1 MHDLGFLHRDIKP
14 ANFVI
19 GAPGS
24 KNANTVYVVDYGIA
38 RKFLDAKGSM
48 LTPRR
53 KVKEDKIIRKLVIF
67 FKFSDKVQRHRSFR
81 PSDHAQDGGAWT

>member
-19 GAPGS
+19 GAPGT
-24 KNANTVYVVDYGIA
+24 KDANTVYVVDYGIA
-38 RKFLDAKGSM
+38 RKILDAKGSM

-53 KVKEDKIIRKLVIF
+53 KVKKDKIISKLVIF
-67 FKFSDKVQRHRSFR
+67 KFLDKVQRHRSLR